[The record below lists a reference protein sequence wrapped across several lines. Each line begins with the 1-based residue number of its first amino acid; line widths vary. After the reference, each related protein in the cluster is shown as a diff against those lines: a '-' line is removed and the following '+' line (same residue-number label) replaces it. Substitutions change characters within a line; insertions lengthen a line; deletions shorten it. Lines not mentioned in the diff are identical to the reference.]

1 MSATAPLP
9 QRQHLHV
16 SGVVQGVGFRPFIF
30 TLAERL
36 GLNGFVGNDSS
47 GCFIEIEGTAQAIAA
62 FGQALRDEAPPLSHI
77 EQISQRD
84 LPPKGERGFHILPSQ
99 AQANA
104 ATLISPDLNIC
115 DDCLRE
121 LFDPT
126 DRRYLYPFINCTN
139 CGPRYTIIQDIPY
152 DRDKTT
158 MASFAICEACAR
170 EYADPRHRRF
180 HAQPNAC
187 PVCGPQVYFVEL
199 QATTPTPN
207 PSVPLPVG
215 AIAQAQAALQASQIV
230 AIKGIGGF
238 HLACD
243 ARNDHAVQTLRQRK
257 GRGDKP
263 FAVMVRD
270 LASAHRIAQLAPAD
284 IDTLCS
290 RARPI
295 VIVPQRAN
303 DLSRA
308 VAPGNH
314 TLGIMLPYSP
324 LHHLLLAA
332 GCDALVMTSGNL
344 SDEPIVTQNEDALAK
359 LAPLAD
365 AFLLH
370 NRDIFVSCDD
380 SVVRAWSLPSG
391 TTAAQLLPIRRA
403 RGYAP
408 FPVSLPFECAPT
420 LAVGG
425 ELKATFC
432 LGLGNHAFISQHL
445 GDMENAETLS
455 AFEHSVTHLR
465 TLFRITPSY
474 VVCDKHP
481 NYLSSQWARATG
493 LHCIEVQHHHAH
505 IASVMAEHGLRRDA
519 QVIGIAF
526 DGTGYGDDG
535 AIWGGEVLVGGYAH
549 YRRVAHLAYAPLPGG
564 DAAVNRPYRAAL
576 AQLWVN
582 NLGWD
587 EDLPCVQACPPAER
601 RVLQQQLTRNV
612 NCAPTSSM
620 GRLFDAVAALIGV
633 RQVVGYEAQGA
644 IELESLAAN
653 NVAEAYTFEISL
665 GDVMQIGVKSLF
677 SAIVADVKAGLPVAI
692 MAAKFHNAVA
702 NLITELCLHT
712 RAQTQLNTVALSGG
726 CFQNVRLLAAAITQL
741 QSQSFEVLYHRL
753 VPPNDGGLA
762 LGQLAVAQTFYSN
775 DANARTLL

>member
-1 MSATAPLP
+1 MSANASLL
-9 QRQHLHV
+9 RQHLHIR
-16 SGVVQGVGFRPFIF
+16 GVVQGVGFRPFIF

-36 GLNGFVGNDSS
+36 GLNGFVGNDSN
-47 GCFIEIEGTAQAIAA
+47 GCFVEIEGPSQAIVA

-84 LPPKGERGFHILPSQ
+84 LPPTGERGFRILPSQ
-99 AQANA
+99 AQTNA

-126 DRRYLYPFINCTN
+126 DRRYLYPFINCTH
-139 CGPRYTIIQDIPY
+139 CGPRYTIIRDIPY

-158 MASFAICEACAR
+158 MTNFAMCEACAR

-187 PVCGPQVYFVEL
+187 PMCGPQVYFVES
-199 QATTPTPN
+199 P
-207 PSVPLPVG
+207 PSPSPSQREGIPLPLGGVRG
-215 AIAQAQAALQASQIV
+215 EAITQAQAALQAGQIV

-238 HLACD
+238 HLTCD
-243 ARNDHAVQTLRQRK
+243 ARNDHAVQTLRARK

-270 LASAHRIAQLAPAD
+270 LATAHRIAQLTPAD
-284 IDTLCS
+284 LDTLCS

-303 DLSRA
+303 DLSHA

-324 LHHLLLAA
+324 LHHLLLAT
-332 GCDALVMTSGNL
+332 GCDVLVMTSGNL

-380 SVVRAWSLPSG
+380 SVVRAWSLPNG
-391 TTAAQLLPIRRA
+391 ANAAQLLPIRRS

-432 LGLGNHAFISQHL
+432 LGDGNHAFISQHI
-445 GDMENAETLS
+445 GDMENVETMA
-455 AFEHSVTHLR
+455 AFERSTAHMSK
-465 TLFRITPSY
+465 LFRIAPQLL
-474 VVCDKHP
+474 VCDKHP
-481 NYLSSQWARATG
+481 GYLSSQWARATG
-493 LHCIEVQHHHAH
+493 LRCIEVQHHHAH
-505 IASVMAEHGLRRDA
+505 IASVMAEHGLRPNA

-535 AIWGGEVLVGGYAH
+535 AIWGGEVLVCSYAH

-564 DAAVNRPYRAAL
+564 DAAVKRPYRAAL
-576 AQLWVN
+576 AQLWAN
-582 NLGWD
+582 GLGWD
-587 EDLPCVQACPPAER
+587 EALPCVQACPPTER
-601 RVLQQQLTRNV
+601 RILQQQLARNL

-620 GRLFDAVAALIGV
+620 GRLFDAVAALMGV

-644 IELESLAAN
+644 IELESLAADDVIN
-653 NVAEAYTFEISL
+653 AYAFEIML
-665 GDVMQIGVKSLF
+665 GDVIQIGVKSLF
-677 SAIVADVKAGLPVAI
+677 SAIVTDVKAGLPVSI

-702 NLITELCLHT
+702 NLITQLCLHT

-726 CFQNVRLLAAAITQL
+726 CFQNVRLLATAITQL
-741 QSQSFEVLYHRL
+741 QSYNFEVLYHRL

-762 LGQLAVAQTFYSN
+762 LGQLAVSQTFI
-775 DANARTLL
+775 ANSYQ